1 MQYGDYDD
9 LHWERGEY
17 VGDGIA
23 RTAGGIP
30 YNPLADCS
38 KQYDDDEFW
47 NARRSLK
54 EILDFSVGNL
64 VSPYAVL
71 DIVLA
76 RVVAATPP
84 YVVLPQYVG
93 AGYGS
98 LNFGVTV
105 LGSPG
110 SGKDAA
116 FEAASVLVPDVRG
129 AAVCGA
135 ATGQAISA
143 LFGRREERDGL
154 HHTICNNLRAI
165 LRYSEVSN
173 FRSLSN
179 NKESNLKPVLLSV
192 FSGQQIGDYTKNKEL
207 AVVVPAHGYRC
218 MPVFSAQPSMM
229 GVFEGGINEGFQQ
242 RFLYAS
248 AYSARIADLDIPSA
262 IPECSKPTLFP
273 FASDTLPADWS
284 AEQTNRFYEC
294 GGFNGMGRLSES
306 DRLQRVVMEFPD
318 TVRREVYA
326 ERIRI
331 NQRRGLDP
339 RDAHGTYLRMKIAA
353 AFCLLDYPS
362 RRSLTV
368 DEMDWK
374 LAGWLQRYSRDCYD
388 GGLKEYIKQKRKR
401 RADDREEEELVREEV
416 DNRAQ
421 RGIERRIVAILA
433 ETDVLSGVS
442 KGEIYRKLSKRQRSY
457 LDDALDNLV
466 MSGRIGKRKGKKDG
480 CWYRLI

>member
-1 MQYGDYDD
+1 MRYGDCDD

-30 YNPLADCS
+30 HNPLADCP
-38 KQYDDDEFW
+38 KRYDDDEFW
-47 NARRSLK
+47 NARRSLR

-116 FEAASVLVPDVRG
+116 FEAAGVLVPDVRG

-143 LFGRREERDGL
+143 LFGRREEREGS
-154 HHTICNNLRAI
+154 HRTVCNNPRAI
-165 LRYSEVSN
+165 LRYSEASN

-179 NKESNLKPVLLSV
+179 GRESNLKPVLLSV
-192 FSGQQIGDYTKNKEL
+192 FSGQQIGDYTKNQEL
-207 AVVVPAHGYRC
+207 AVIVPAHGYRC

-229 GVFEGGINEGFQQ
+229 GVFEDGVGEGFQQ

-248 AYSARIADLDIPSA
+248 AYSERIADLAIPSGE
-262 IPECSKPTLFP
+262 PTPPDLTLFP
-273 FASDTLPADWS
+273 FASDALPADWS
-284 AEQTNRFYEC
+284 VEQTNRFYEC
-294 GGFNGMGRLSES
+294 GGFGGMARLPEG
-306 DRLQRVVMEFPD
+306 DRLRCVVMGFPD

-326 ERIRI
+326 ERVRI

-368 DEMDWK
+368 DETDWK
-374 LAGWLQRYSRDCYD
+374 LAGWLQRYSRDCYA
-388 GGLKEYIKQKRKR
+388 GNLKEYARQKRER
-401 RADDREEEELVREEV
+401 RADGREEEELAREEV

-421 RGIERRIVAILA
+421 RGTEQRITAILA
-433 ETDVLSGVS
+433 ESDAPSGVS
-442 KGEIYRKLSKRQRSY
+442 KGEIYRKLSKRQRNY

-466 MSGRIGKRKGKKDG
+466 MSRRIGRRKGKKDG
-480 CWYRLI
+480 DWYIPI